1 MRWTDELQKILMQL
15 HKALT
20 LKIMSTLEKR
30 RLLCLNQSY
39 N

>member
-20 LKIMSTLEKR
+20 LKIMSTLEKKKTIVPEPV
-30 RLLCLNQSY
+30 L
-39 N
+39 